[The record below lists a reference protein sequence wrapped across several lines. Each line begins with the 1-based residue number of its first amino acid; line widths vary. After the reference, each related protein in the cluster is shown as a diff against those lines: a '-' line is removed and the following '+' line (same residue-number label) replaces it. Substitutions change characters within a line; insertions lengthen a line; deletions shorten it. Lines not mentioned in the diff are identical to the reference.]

1 VPSNT
6 IDMKKSI
13 FAPGAGHFDI
23 QEKIL
28 TSLKQDRLPHAYLF
42 YGPQGSG
49 KEALAIKLAQL
60 LNCERDEFQIC
71 NACGQC
77 SKIAAF
83 QHPDVKFVFPTPAE
97 SNITDKE
104 LMEALQEKAQNPYQ
118 RIDFSG
124 KNLFIGIDTIR
135 ELKLEARFK
144 LYEGKKKIYIIS
156 EADSMR
162 TEAANAI
169 LKLLEEPPANLM
181 LILTTSN
188 IYKILPTIKSR
199 CQLMRFRPMA
209 EDQIREIMQQYH
221 PNINSDRLRLIIRLS
236 GHNIKSAF
244 DFLDMD
250 VIAMRET
257 ALEFLRK
264 LTLIHRSQEL
274 MQIIEPFGRKGSRTE
289 ARLVLWFLLLWF
301 QDALHLKN
309 NNGNELLNYD
319 LKDRIEKFI
328 DYAPNVD
335 IQKIVWEIESSIKD
349 LDDVRNFNPVLILTN
364 LAIKLNQRIKP

>member
-1 VPSNT
+1 
-6 IDMKKSI
+6 MKDST
-13 FAPGAGHFDI
+13 FALGTGHLDI

-28 TSLKQDRLPHAYLF
+28 TSLKQERLPHAYLF

-60 LNCERDEFQIC
+60 LNCEKDEFQIC
-71 NACGQC
+71 NTCAQC

-83 QHPDVKFVFPTPAE
+83 QHPDVKFIFPTPAE
-97 SNITDKE
+97 SNFTDKE
-104 LMEALQEKAQNPYQ
+104 LMEALQEKAENPYR

-156 EADSMR
+156 EADTMR

-199 CQLMRFRPMA
+199 CQLMRFKPMA
-209 EDQIREIMQQYH
+209 ENQIREIMQQYY
-221 PNINSDRLRLIIRLS
+221 PGIDSDRLRLIIRLS
-236 GHNIKSAF
+236 GYNIKSAF

-250 VIAMRET
+250 VIAVRET

-274 MQIIEPFGRKGSRTE
+274 MQVIEPFGRKGSRNE
-289 ARLVLWFLLLWF
+289 ARLILWFLLLWF
-301 QDALHLKN
+301 HDALHLKH
-309 NNGNELLNYD
+309 NGDDLLNND

-328 DYAPNVD
+328 DYAPDAD

-364 LAIKLNQRIKP
+364 LAIKLNQRIKV

>member
-1 VPSNT
+1 
-6 IDMKKSI
+6 MKDTI
-13 FAPGAGHFDI
+13 FAPQAGHFDI
-23 QEKIL
+23 QKKIL
-28 TSLKQDRLPHAYLF
+28 ASLRQDRLPHAYLF

-60 LNCERDEFQIC
+60 QNCEKNAFQIC
-71 NACGQC
+71 SSCGQC
-77 SKIAAF
+77 AKIEAF
-83 QHPDVKFVFPTPAE
+83 QHPDVKFIFPTPAE

-104 LMEALQEKAQNPYQ
+104 LMGALQEKAQNPYR

-156 EADSMR
+156 EADTMR

-199 CQLMRFRPMA
+199 CQLMRFKPMSGD
-209 EDQIREIMQQYH
+209 EIQEIMQRYH
-221 PNINSDRLRLIIRLS
+221 PNVDRDRLRLIIRLS
-236 GHNIKSAF
+236 GYNIKAAF

-250 VIAMRET
+250 VLAMRET

-264 LTLIHRSQEL
+264 LSLIHRSQEL
-274 MQIIEPFGRKGSRTE
+274 MQIIEPLGRKGSRGET
-289 ARLVLWFLLLWF
+289 RLVLWFLLLWF
-301 QDALHLKN
+301 QDVLHLRN
-309 NNGNELLNYD
+309 QNGDELLNFD
-319 LKDRIEKFI
+319 LRDRVEKFI
-328 DYAPNVD
+328 DYAPD
-335 IQKIVWEIESSIKD
+335 ADLQKIVWEIENAIKD
-349 LDDVRNFNPVLILTN
+349 LDDVRNFNPVLILIN
-364 LAIKLNQRIKP
+364 LAIKLNQKIRV

>member
-1 VPSNT
+1 M
-6 IDMKKSI
+6 IDTV
-13 FAPGAGHFDI
+13 FAPKAGHFDI
-23 QEKIL
+23 QKKVIA
-28 TSLKQDRLPHAYLF
+28 SIRQDRLPHAYLF

-60 LNCERDEFQIC
+60 LNCEKDALQAC
-71 NACGQC
+71 NTCGQC
-77 SKIAAF
+77 SKIERF
-83 QHPDVKFVFPTPAE
+83 QHPDVKFILPTPAE

-104 LMEALQEKAQNPYQ
+104 LIEALQEKAQNPYR

-156 EADSMR
+156 EADTMR

-188 IYKILPTIKSR
+188 IYKIIPTIKSR
-199 CQLMRFRPMA
+199 CQLMRFKPLSA
-209 EDQIREIMQQYH
+209 DQIQEIIEKYH
-221 PNINSDRLRLIIRLS
+221 PNIDTEKLRLIIRLS
-236 GHNIKSAF
+236 GYNIKSAF

-250 VIAMRET
+250 VLALRET

-264 LTLIHRSQEL
+264 LSLIHRSQEL
-274 MQIIEPFGRKGSRTE
+274 MQIIEPLGRKGSRNE
-289 ARLVLWFLLLWF
+289 AKLVLWFLLLWF
-301 QDALHLKN
+301 QDVLHLEN
-309 NNGNELLNYD
+309 QNGDELLNYD
-319 LKDRIEKFI
+319 LKDRVEKFI
-328 DYAPNVD
+328 DYAPNAD
-335 IQKIVWEIESSIKD
+335 IQKIVWEIENSIKD

-364 LAIKLNQRIKP
+364 LAIKLNQRIRA